1 LALPPYRKRAELHS
15 VLCIGEGTAV
25 NAFCPVN
32 QGWSPR
38 SRVEGMSFSALR
50 TKGGAQ
56 RLGQKARY

>member
-1 LALPPYRKRAELHS
+1 LALPPYRRRVELHS

-38 SRVEGMSFSALR
+38 SREE
-50 TKGGAQ
+50 
-56 RLGQKARY
+56 KAGH